1 MSNIG
6 SFIQSINR
14 EIVSAIISRQPVPLN
29 PAKAFTCFMA
39 DTRVSF
45 DIGVDSGGDVT
56 DAPVPAVRL
65 RFEFRYIPE
74 DQSV

>member
-29 PAKAFTCFMA
+29 PEKTFTCFMA

-45 DIGVDSGGDVT
+45 DIGIDSKGDVT
-56 DAPVPAVRL
+56 DAPVPAARL
-65 RFEFRYIPE
+65 HFEFRYTPE
-74 DQSV
+74 EQRG